1 MRGVALLI
9 VACAL
14 AAPAAAYAETG
25 GASYAP
31 SPRTPAPTGGAAPI
45 RPIAPV
51 APVAAPA
58 PGAVARIVDGIA
70 IPPAAAPPAVQEA
83 ILRAN
88 RIIGKPYLW
97 GGGHRTWRSRGYDC
111 SGSVSYA
118 LHGAGL
124 LASPL
129 DSSSLESWGQAGPG
143 QWVTVYTNPAH
154 AYMTIAGI
162 RLDTS
167 AAGDPHGLPGPRW
180 RPLRSSNAGFHT
192 RHPAG
197 L

>member
-31 SPRTPAPTGGAAPI
+31 SPRTPAPTG
-45 RPIAPV
+45 
-51 APVAAPA
+51 
-58 PGAVARIVDGIA
+58 
-70 IPPAAAPPAVQEA
+70 
-83 ILRAN
+83 
-88 RIIGKPYLW
+88 
-97 GGGHRTWRSRGYDC
+97 
-111 SGSVSYA
+111 
-118 LHGAGL
+118 GAGL